1 MPLIVHFPPPRC
13 SILCLFLKCHSPYLA
28 IANSTTLPPHFLIF
42 TLSVLL
48 SALVCAWAP
57 IHIWKN
63 RCSFSADNTNRY
75 TSHLL
80 QRLMSVIYHNPIMGF
95 SVCARVPVCV
105 CVRVLL
111 HISLVRTL
119 FLPQCHCSP
128 PTPTS
133 VRLSQSISF
142 RPSLRILS
150 ILLLLS
156 PRGCG
161 PIPLA
166 LHVCVQNKEHHQISN
181 HQYQCSHMRYLW
193 MVTTQLTHM
202 DACVFVC
209 MHLKCCVKQ

>member
-1 MPLIVHFPPPRC
+1 
-13 SILCLFLKCHSPYLA
+13 
-28 IANSTTLPPHFLIF
+28 
-42 TLSVLL
+42 
-48 SALVCAWAP
+48 
-57 IHIWKN
+57 
-63 RCSFSADNTNRY
+63 
-75 TSHLL
+75 
-80 QRLMSVIYHNPIMGF
+80 MGF
-95 SVCARVPVCV
+95 SVCAHMPVCV
-105 CVRVLL
+105 CVFL

-156 PRGCG
+156 PRGRG

-193 MVTTQLTHM
+193 TVTTQLTHM
-202 DACVFVC
+202 DACVF
-209 MHLKCCVKQ
+209 CVYASQVLCKTITAEEGGGNMRGGIIDRRTNKYRSLQEYIAN

>member
-1 MPLIVHFPPPRC
+1 MPLIVHFPPPHC

-95 SVCARVPVCV
+95 SVCARMPVCV
-105 CVRVLL
+105 CVCAPPYFFSSDTLSPTVSLFPSNP
-111 HISLVRTL
+111 HICPSIAIHLFPSLPPHPL
-119 FLPQCHCSP
+119 YSP
-128 PTPTS
+128 PS
-133 VRLSQSISF
+133 LSTRTWSDPARS
-142 RPSLRILS
+142 
-150 ILLLLS
+150 
-156 PRGCG
+156 
-161 PIPLA
+161 
-166 LHVCVQNKEHHQISN
+166 
-181 HQYQCSHMRYLW
+181 
-193 MVTTQLTHM
+193 
-202 DACVFVC
+202 ACVC
-209 MHLKCCVKQ
+209 AE